1 MSVING
7 KTGIKE
13 IPTRLYVINYFQID
27 GSFCSVFVIAEP
39 VATVCALVTSRYVKN
54 GEDKFFLAFGVRVF

>member
-1 MSVING
+1 MING

-13 IPTRLYVINYFQID
+13 IPTCLHVIKYFQIN

-39 VATVCALVTSRYVKN
+39 VATVCPLVKFRHVKN
-54 GEDKFFLAFGVRVF
+54 GEDEFFLAFAVRVF